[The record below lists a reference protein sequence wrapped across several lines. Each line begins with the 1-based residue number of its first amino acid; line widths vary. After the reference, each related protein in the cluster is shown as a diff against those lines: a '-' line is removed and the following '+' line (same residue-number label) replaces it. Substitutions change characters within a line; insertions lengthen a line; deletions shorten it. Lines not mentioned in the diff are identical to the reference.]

1 MNLRKDKEC
10 KWDNVLSREITEHA
24 YKKMEI
30 LLLEKLIRELLM
42 LNGKKLLVQEPI
54 LMLMLEV

>member
-10 KWDNVLSREITEHA
+10 KWDNALSRVITEHA

-30 LLLEKLIRELLM
+30 LLLEKLTKVLSM
-42 LNGKKLLVQEPI
+42 LNGKKLLVQELI